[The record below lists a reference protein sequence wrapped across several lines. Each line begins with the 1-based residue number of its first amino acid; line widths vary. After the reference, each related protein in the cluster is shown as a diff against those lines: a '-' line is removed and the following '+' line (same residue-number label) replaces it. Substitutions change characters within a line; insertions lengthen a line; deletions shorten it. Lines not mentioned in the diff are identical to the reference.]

1 MALKYPPT
9 GFLFKVSFEDSM
21 YKINEGEED
30 AGFQEIT
37 GLTTEIGMEEYR
49 EGGENRFAHR
59 LPNPVTFSNIVLK
72 RGMLRGSS
80 MLNWYL
86 KSVESFEFT
95 TYDLNIILQNEK
107 RQPLQAWNVV
117 SAYPVKWEVSG
128 LNAMDAQVMVDSV
141 ELRFQYFR
149 QINFENQ

>member
-1 MALKYPPT
+1 MAFYYPPT
-9 GFLFKVSFEDSM
+9 GFLFQVSFDDSL
-21 YKINEGEED
+21 YKTYEGKED
-30 AGFQEIT
+30 AGFQEVT

-59 LPNPVTFSNIVLK
+59 LPNPVTYSNIVLK
-72 RGMLRGSS
+72 RGLLQGSA
-80 MLNWYL
+80 MFAWYK

-95 TYDLNIILQNEK
+95 TYDLNIILLNEN
-107 RQPLQAWNVV
+107 REPLQAWNVV

-128 LNAMDAQVMVDSV
+128 LNAMDAQVVVDAV

-149 QINFENQ
+149 QINFENE